1 MDFFRFDVEIFLFEL
16 FCIWRE
22 CSVFFLKAYV
32 KHATSTVF
40 RMFVKI
46 LVALALLLK
55 QYIKISLLPN
65 FKTIM
70 YW

>member
-1 MDFFRFDVEIFLFEL
+1 MWILSFFF
-16 FCIWRE
+16 
-22 CSVFFLKAYV
+22 KAYV
-32 KHATSTVF
+32 KHVTSTVF

-65 FKTIM
+65 FKTRDGNGAGQG
-70 YW
+70 WAEG